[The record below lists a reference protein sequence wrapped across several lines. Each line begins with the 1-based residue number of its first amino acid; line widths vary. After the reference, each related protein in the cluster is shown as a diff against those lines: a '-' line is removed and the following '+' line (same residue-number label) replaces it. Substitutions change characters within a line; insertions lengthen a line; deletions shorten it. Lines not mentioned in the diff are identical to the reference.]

1 MSGKEHF
8 IVHYYLWKWFDD
20 ELNDIN
26 WTRKMLAA
34 VIKMS
39 RTYKNVIETLSEDEI
54 LKLSELYNESRIRQ
68 SEILK
73 NIYSSIDKKKEVSN
87 IQK

>member
-1 MSGKEHF
+1 LSGKEHF
-8 IVHYYLWKWFDD
+8 MAHYYLWKWFDV

-39 RTYKNVIETLSEDEI
+39 RTYKNVIKTLSEDEI
-54 LKLSELYNESRIRQ
+54 LKLSELYNESRSR
-68 SEILK
+68 
-73 NIYSSIDKKKEVSN
+73 
-87 IQK
+87 